1 MRIRRRPS
9 LTLLALVTSGFV
21 IGAAAQLAETAVPEQ
36 SHTVS
41 AMGKAELVRA

>member
-21 IGAAAQLAETAVPEQ
+21 IGAAARLAGMAVPEQ
-36 SHTVS
+36 SHSVS
-41 AMGKAELVRA
+41 AMDKAELVGV